1 MIDYLNKP
9 GKELLLDLINDDN
22 DATFT
27 FDDLIFGP
35 PVELSQNQDERNTAC
50 TVTASPASYW
60 YGPVTTRF
68 ERLFLD
74 RMFID
79 QEVEFSAKEVVSD
92 ATLLEAMNAEYGLQL
107 EPTDVEIIGA
117 YPGEFGSAA
126 LTVKAKPGSYVYLGE
141 MVVQL
146 IAEKIMLPNYITH
159 TTLKGFQYPEALP
172 GHVGKVVNS
181 YTESLTLPGMDPS
194 IVDHVFYEV
203 GTNQEAIVGVGAN
216 MDGKVKWSN
225 GGHEVDPDA
234 KYMVLFELANPA
246 SLAEGAKLDSLY
258 DFRLRIDGSREI
270 EYKVVAEGEGYVL
283 RENVAEDATPEL
295 DDIVLTVSESG
306 LKLQALV
313 DLVAIGGTI
322 RSATAVAI
330 RKVGFGPRVLG
341 HFTLSAPQT

>member
-27 FDDLIFGP
+27 FEELIFGP
-35 PVELSQNQDERNTAC
+35 PVELSKNQDERNTAC
-50 TVTASPASYW
+50 TVTASPTSYW

-79 QEVEFSAKEVVSD
+79 QEVEFSAKDVVSD
-92 ATLLEAMNAEYGLQL
+92 ATLLDALNAEYGLKL
-107 EPTDVEIIGA
+107 EPTDVEVIGA
-117 YPGEFGSAA
+117 YPGEFGTAE

-159 TTLKGFQYPEALP
+159 TTLKGFQYPEAVP
-172 GHVGKVVNS
+172 AHVGKVVNA
-181 YTESLTLPGMDPS
+181 YTEALTNPGMDPS

-216 MDGKVKWSN
+216 MNGKVAWSN
-225 GGHEVDPDA
+225 GGHDVTGGA
-234 KYMVLFELANPA
+234 KFMVLFELANPA
-246 SLAEGAKLDSLY
+246 SLAEGAKIESLY
-258 DFRLRIDGSREI
+258 DFRLRVEGNREVS
-270 EYKVVAEGEGYVL
+270 YKFM
-283 RENVAEDATPEL
+283 AEDGNYFLRQEVTGDAVVDL
-295 DDIVLTVSESG
+295 DDIPLVASASG
-306 LKLQALV
+306 LKFQALV
-313 DLVAIGGTI
+313 DLEAIIGGVQ
-322 RSATAVAI
+322 SATAVAI
-330 RKVGFGPRVLG
+330 RKAGFGPRVLG
-341 HFTLSAPQT
+341 HFTLSKPQT